1 MTKKRDARKL
11 SPQSQED
18 LRHRVVNA
26 VRGRMKQT
34 KAAQVFGVSL
44 RAVNK
49 WVAISKRD
57 GRRALKAQRRGRS
70 AGGGHLDLTQQQRI
84 KRMVIGRMPD
94 QLKLPFYLWTRDGV
108 VALIEREYGVK
119 VSATTAGRYL
129 KAWGLTPQK
138 PVRRAYER
146 NDRAI
151 QQWLKADYP
160 ALAKKAKR
168 EGATIYWGDEAGLR
182 SDTAMGRSYAPAG
195 QTPAIRATGKRF
207 GCNMISAISNQGHL
221 NFMVFQ
227 GRFVGSVFIDFLQR
241 LLKQATRKVFL
252 IVDGHPVHK
261 SRAAAR
267 FAEANRDRL
276 RLIFLPGYAPEL
288 NPDELLNHDVKKA
301 IATRSR
307 PTDRNELIGAVR
319 GHLRR
324 RQKQP
329 AIVKAFFRE
338 KHVQYAA

>member
-1 MTKKRDARKL
+1 
-11 SPQSQED
+11 
-18 LRHRVVNA
+18 LRHRVINA
-26 VRGRMKQT
+26 VCGGMKQT

-49 WVAISKRD
+49 WVAVSKRD
-57 GRRALKAQRRGRS
+57 GRRALKVRRRGRNIGS
-70 AGGGHLDLTQQQRI
+70 GHLDLKQQQRI
-84 KRMVIGRMPD
+84 KRMVIGRMPE
-94 QLKLPFYLWTRDGV
+94 QLKLPFYLWTCDGV
-108 VALIEREYGVK
+108 VELIEREYGIK
-119 VSATTAGRYL
+119 VSSTTAGRYL

-146 NDRAI
+146 NNKAI
-151 QQWLKADYP
+151 QQWLKEDYP
-160 ALAKKAKR
+160 AWVKKAKR

-182 SDTAMGRSYAPAG
+182 SDTAMGRSYALAG

-227 GRFVGSVFIDFLQR
+227 GGFVGSVFIDFLRR
-241 LLKQATRKVFL
+241 LLKQTSRKVYL

-261 SRAAAR
+261 SKAAER
-267 FAEANRDRL
+267 FVEDNSDRL

-307 PTDRNELIGAVR
+307 PTNRNELMSVVR
-319 GHLRR
+319 SHLRR